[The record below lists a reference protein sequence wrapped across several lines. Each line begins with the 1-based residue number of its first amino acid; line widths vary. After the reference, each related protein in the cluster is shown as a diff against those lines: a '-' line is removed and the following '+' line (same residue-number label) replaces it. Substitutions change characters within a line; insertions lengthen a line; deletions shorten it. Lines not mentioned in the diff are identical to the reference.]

1 MYVSIPEE
9 LRAEDPKLPQIK
21 RKILQISRFK
31 SVKKNQLPVEIKIKV
46 NNAQDIV
53 EKYAAEVLVGNN
65 EIFIKIFKN

>member
-31 SVKKNQLPVEIKIKV
+31 GVKKNQLPVEIKIKV